1 MASGRLGAN
10 DLAATTNTT
19 VYTVP
24 AGKLATFNVSLTN
37 RNATPVAVRLAMA
50 ATGTPTASEWLFYD
64 YMLAGNNTVER
75 TGLVADATKLL
86 VAYAGATGV
95 SVVAYGLED

>member
-37 RNATPVAVRLAMA
+37 RNAAAVNVRLAVA
-50 ATGTPTASEWLFYD
+50 TTGTPGLAEWLFYD

-75 TGLVADATKLL
+75 TGLVADASKLV

>member
-19 VYTVP
+19 IYTVP
-24 AGKLATFNVSLTN
+24 TGKLATFNVSFTN
-37 RNATPVAVRLAMA
+37 RNSGSVSIRLALTLA
-50 ATGTPTASEWLFYD
+50 ATPTAGEWLFYD
-64 YMLAGNNTVER
+64 YVLAGNQTIER
-75 TGLVADATKLL
+75 TGLVADAAKLV
-86 VAYAGATGV
+86 VAYSSTANV